1 MWLSTRVS
9 KAAKIE
15 PRSHRLLVVVVMV
28 DGVWV
33 AVTVAV
39 ATGIV
44 YPSKEEQ
51 YGCSDE

>member
-1 MWLSTRVS
+1 MT
-9 KAAKIE
+9 KIDQS
-15 PRSHRLLVVVVMV
+15 RHHLLVVVVVV
-28 DGVWV
+28 DAASV